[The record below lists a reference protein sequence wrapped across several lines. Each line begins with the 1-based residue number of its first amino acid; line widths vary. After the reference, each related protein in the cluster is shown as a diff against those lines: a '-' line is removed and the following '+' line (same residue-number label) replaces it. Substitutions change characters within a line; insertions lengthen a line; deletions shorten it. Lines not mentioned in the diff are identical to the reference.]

1 MDWLDGDMEL
11 DELDRRIVCAL
22 QVDGRAS
29 TALIGEVLGVSA
41 RTVVRRLARLEGA
54 GVLRVVRVPEVSAY
68 PDGALVLR
76 VRVLRGR
83 TDVLADALARR
94 DDVPF
99 VDVALGGEEIV
110 ALAVTGPDARD
121 RLLYEQLPAT
131 SAVTATTAQAVL
143 HVFADASHWRAG
155 WLTAAEIRA
164 LEPRPSS
171 GPPAGSAPPPP
182 PGAVGSGQGGAFEA
196 EPPGPPGALDRAL
209 LERLSVN
216 ARVGAAELAAAV
228 GAPESTVRRHLH
240 RLGAAGRI
248 RTHATIDARLLGM
261 TVDATLWMTVPPDRL
276 DEVGTALAGHPHV
289 HGVLATTGV
298 TNLLATVFT
307 PDLPALYAFV
317 TRVLGPLGVPAAET
331 TVVGRAV
338 KRAGVRQSAPG

>member
-1 MDWLDGDMEL
+1 MEL
-11 DELDRRIVCAL
+11 DEVDRRIVCAL
-22 QVDGRAS
+22 QVDGRAP
-29 TALIGEVLGVSA
+29 AGRIGEVLGVSA

-94 DDVPF
+94 EDVPF
-99 VDVALGGEEIV
+99 VDVTLGGEEVV

-143 HVFADASHWRAG
+143 HVFADAAHWRAG
-155 WLTAAEIRA
+155 WLTADEIRA

-171 GPPAGSAPPPP
+171 GPLAGSSALP
-182 PGAVGSGQGGAFEA
+182 PGAVGSGQGEASEA
-196 EPPGPPGALDRAL
+196 EPFGPLGALDRAL
-209 LERLSVN
+209 LERLAVN
-216 ARVGAAELAAAV
+216 ARVGAAEVAAAV

-261 TVDATLWMTVPPDRL
+261 TVDATLWMTVPPARL
-276 DEVGTALAGHPHV
+276 HEIGTALAGHPHV

-317 TRVLGPLGVPAAET
+317 TRVLGPLGVPGAET